1 MVANSFKVEQHPNTS
16 SAVDADNIEELPDLE
31 KSNIASSGKFQKV

>member
-16 SAVDADNIEELPDLE
+16 SVDADNIEELPDLE